1 MPGTSRAEPALGLA
15 GWWTRADPGSCGSK
29 RAMPRSNANDAAL
42 ADKPG
47 DPSERIDT
55 PGDAEAF
62 YGEVLRRLSELGL
75 PFLLAGTHAV
85 AAHTGIS
92 RPTKDLD
99 IFAKPGDAPRI
110 LNHFAGLGYHI
121 EIEDE
126 RWLGKVRR
134 GEHFFDVV
142 FAAAAGT
149 MPVSDEWFQ
158 YASETEA
165 FGVPVQLVGPTELV
179 WSKAFIQVR
188 HRYDGADIA
197 HVLLRRHDRVDWHRL
212 LSYFEQHWEV
222 LLMHLLNFRFIY
234 PSERN
239 VVPRWLMDEL
249 TSRLGE
255 QLDLPPPQ
263 RKVCR
268 GRMFSQVDYDIDV
281 RHWGFA
287 DTSGEGDWRDG

>member
-1 MPGTSRAEPALGLA
+1 MSLT
-15 GWWTRADPGSCGSK
+15 
-29 RAMPRSNANDAAL
+29 NANQAAQ
-42 ADKPG
+42 
-47 DPSERIDT
+47 DPEPESSR
-55 PGDAEAF
+55 GQAHVSADAEAF
-62 YGEVLRRLSELGL
+62 YAESLRQLTELGL

-85 AAHTGIS
+85 VAHTGIS

-110 LNHFAGLGYHI
+110 LNHFAALGYQI

-134 GEHFFDVV
+134 GEFFFDVV
-142 FAAAAGT
+142 YAAAAGT
-149 MPVSDEWFQ
+149 MPVSEEWFQ
-158 YASETEA
+158 HASETEA
-165 FGVPVQLVGPTELV
+165 FGIPVRLVGATELV

-197 HVLLRRHDRVDWHRL
+197 HVLLRRHDRIDWHRL

-239 VVPRWLMDEL
+239 VVPRWLMNEL
-249 TSRLGE
+249 TERLRA

-268 GRMFSQVDYDIDV
+268 GRMFSRVDYDIDV
-281 RHWGFA
+281 RQWGFA

>member
-1 MPGTSRAEPALGLA
+1 MSRPDADEAGSVESPGVSP
-15 GWWTRADPGSCGSK
+15 PQ
-29 RAMPRSNANDAAL
+29 
-42 ADKPG
+42 
-47 DPSERIDT
+47 SEASA
-55 PGDAEAF
+55 DAEAF
-62 YGEVLRRLSELGL
+62 YSEVLRRLSELGL
-75 PFLLAGTHAV
+75 PFLLAGTYAV
-85 AAHTGIS
+85 IAHTGIK

-110 LNHFAGLGYHI
+110 LNHFAGLGYQI

-149 MPVSDEWFQ
+149 MPVSEDWFEH
-158 YASETEA
+158 ASETEA
-165 FGVPVQLVGPTELV
+165 FGVPVRLVGPTEIV

-197 HVLLRRHDRVDWHRL
+197 HVILRRHESIDWHRL
-212 LSYFEQHWEV
+212 LSFFEQHWEV
-222 LLMHLLNFRFIY
+222 LLMHLLNFRFVY

-249 TSRLGE
+249 TSRLSE
-255 QLDLPPPQ
+255 QLELPPPQ

-268 GRMFSQVDYDIDV
+268 GRMFSRVDYDIDV
-281 RHWGFA
+281 HQWGFA

>member
-1 MPGTSRAEPALGLA
+1 
-15 GWWTRADPGSCGSK
+15 
-29 RAMPRSNANDAAL
+29 MPRHDSSDAVL
-42 ADKPG
+42 APEAKAPPG
-47 DPSERIDT
+47 QAHAPADADAFY
-55 PGDAEAF
+55 AEA
-62 YGEVLRRLSELGL
+62 LRRLSELGL

-85 AAHTGIS
+85 VAHTGIS

-99 IFAKPGDAPRI
+99 VFVKPGDEPRL
-110 LNHFAGLGYHI
+110 LNHFAGLGYQI

-134 GEHFFDVV
+134 AEHFFDVV

-149 MPVSDEWFQ
+149 MPVSEEWFQ
-158 YASETEA
+158 HSSETEVL
-165 FGVPVQLVGPTELV
+165 GVPVRLVGATELV

-197 HVLLRRHDRVDWHRL
+197 HVILRRHDRIDWHRL
-212 LSYFEQHWEV
+212 LAYFEQHWEV

-249 TSRLGE
+249 TSRLRE

-263 RKVCR
+263 RKLCR

-281 RHWGFA
+281 RQWGFA
-287 DTSGEGDWRDG
+287 DTSGEGDRRDG